1 MLSLPTLLFSAFKRP
16 LPLITGKFSHLRPFD
31 NYFVTSE
38 SSFSSEQL
46 RHMSSHS
53 PVQLL
58 EMVKSV
64 IPPLHYEMHKGQAG
78 RLAII
83 GGCQEYTG
91 APYFAAIS
99 ALKVGADLS
108 HVFCSSDAATV
119 IKSYSPEL
127 IVHPLLDR
135 QNAIDEISQWLP
147 RFHSLVVG
155 PGLGRDSHLLKTAA
169 AVIQKA
175 LVQKLPLVID
185 ADGLFLITQ
194 DPSLVQGLSNV
205 ILTPNAAEFGR
216 LYRKVFDREP
226 DPTEPIISV
235 KELCRKL
242 GHVTIVHKGLHD
254 IISDGE
260 QVLVCSEQGSP
271 RRCGGQGDLLSGSMG
286 VFAFW
291 STVSHQKVEEGS
303 LLKIYGPGI
312 CAAYAACAL
321 TRICSRRAF
330 EVHGRSMTTTDLISQ
345 IQESFEYLFT

>member
-1 MLSLPTLLFSAFKRP
+1 MLSFPTVFFSAIKRP
-16 LPLITGKFSHLRPFD
+16 LPQIAGF
-31 NYFVTSE
+31 NN
-38 SSFSSEQL
+38 EQL
-46 RHMSSHS
+46 CHMSTHR

-58 EMVKSV
+58 DMVKSV
-64 IPPLHYEMHKGQAG
+64 IPPLHHGMHKGQAG
-78 RLAII
+78 RVAII

-119 IKSYSPEL
+119 IKGYSPEL
-127 IVHPLLDR
+127 IVHPLLDK
-135 QNAIDEISQWLP
+135 QDAIDEISQWLP

-155 PGLGRDSHLLKTAA
+155 PGLGRDSNLLKTAA

-175 LVQKLPLVID
+175 MEQKLPLVID
-185 ADGLFLITQ
+185 ADGLFLVTQ
-194 DPSLVQGLSNV
+194 DPSLLQGYSNA
-205 ILTPNAAEFGR
+205 ILTPNTAEFGR
-216 LYRKVFDREP
+216 LYKKVFDRDP
-226 DPTEPIISV
+226 DPSEPIISV

-254 IISDGE
+254 IISNGD
-260 QVLVCSEQGSP
+260 QVLVCSEQGST

-291 STVSHQKVEEGS
+291 SMESYKKVRDGS
-303 LLKIYGPGI
+303 VLKTYGPGI

-321 TRICSRRAF
+321 TRVCSRRAF
-330 EVHGRSMTTTDLISQ
+330 EVNGRSMTTTDLISQ
-345 IQESFEYLFT
+345 IHESFKYLFL